1 MAEEKNTLQE
11 ENVGQTQ
18 TEKSKR
24 VHNAL
29 KVGAIVLLVVLLA
42 LLIYQVVAII
52 VTKNKY
58 DELVDKIAY
67 YQELVLE
74 GTEKEEIYKTE
85 EWIKQRA
92 RELGYY
98 FPGDVIDTENMQP
111 IN

>member
-11 ENVGQTQ
+11 ENAGQTQ

-58 DELVDKIAY
+58 DELISKIQY
-67 YQELVLE
+67 YEQRLE
-74 GTEKEEIYKTE
+74 EGSEYEERVADE
-85 EWIKQRA
+85 EWIIKRA
-92 RELGYY
+92 HELGYW
-98 FPGDVIDTENMQP
+98 FENDRIGEEFMKP
-111 IN
+111 VK